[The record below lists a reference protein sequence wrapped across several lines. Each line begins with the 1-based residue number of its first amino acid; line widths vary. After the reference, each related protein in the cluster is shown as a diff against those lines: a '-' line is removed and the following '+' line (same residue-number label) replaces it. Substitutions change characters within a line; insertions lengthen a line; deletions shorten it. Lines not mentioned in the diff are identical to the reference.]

1 MVTDRMSLYLYNE
14 WREKMDKSTVQI
26 RGLIALGMLI
36 LIVVMIITGVLL
48 WLATLGVMNNP
59 VVWGFA
65 SQVHP
70 IIGLVMFVLGMIH
83 LISNKKMFVNDLNTL
98 TKGKKS

>member
-1 MVTDRMSLYLYNE
+1 
-14 WREKMDKSTVQI
+14 MDKSTMQI

-36 LIVVMIITGVLL
+36 LIVFMIITGVLL

-70 IIGLVMFVLGMIH
+70 IVGFVTFVLGMIH
-83 LISNKKMFVNDLNTL
+83 LMSNKKLFLNDLKTL
-98 TKGKKS
+98 QGKKS